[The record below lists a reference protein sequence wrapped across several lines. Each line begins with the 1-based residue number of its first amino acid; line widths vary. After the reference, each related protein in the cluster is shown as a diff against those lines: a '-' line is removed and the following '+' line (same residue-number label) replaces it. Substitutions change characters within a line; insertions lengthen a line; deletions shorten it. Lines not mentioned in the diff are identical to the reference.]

1 MTPLPRPPDV
11 DPARL
16 LPRALAHHQGGR
28 AEEARRDYD
37 ALLAIAPEHADG
49 WHLSGVLAWQT
60 GDAVEGRR
68 RVERALQIA
77 PGQGLFWNNLGA
89 ILRDLANGAEQGV
102 DTTLREETRR
112 AFERAVE
119 CDPKLAAAWSN
130 LAAARS
136 ETGRLDEAVEAALR
150 AISLQ
155 PDLADA
161 RVNLGNALRGLG
173 RVGEAERAL
182 VEAVRSA
189 PENPLARNNL
199 GSLLSDEGRTDE
211 ALVQFEAAL
220 KADANYAHAWV
231 NLGQASQTRGDWE
244 AASRFYERA
253 AELRASD
260 GLRLRAAM
268 CLPVVP
274 KSVEEL
280 VTARERY
287 GARLAEL
294 EGCALVIAD
303 PPREVGTTPFA
314 LAYHGQNDCAWQQ
327 RLAVIERRATPDLG
341 WVAPQCREPR
351 GVPRDRPLRVG
362 FVSQH
367 WHDHSNARLMVG
379 LLRAWP
385 RNGTAEHAGWEVV
398 LCRFAG
404 REDAWSRYAGRC
416 ADRDVVLDTSWRA
429 ARERLAAEQFD
440 VLIYTDIGMEPVTRA
455 LAHARLAPVQITTW
469 GVPVTTGLETVDA
482 YVTSSRIEPGG
493 TISDAAGLGRSPHYV
508 EPLLG
513 LSVLPTVYAPPYQI
527 RVEGAGQLV
536 IEETPRDPS
545 DVRRVVEERRRE
557 ARTRLGVSGGDR
569 LYVCPQSLFKLH
581 PEFDGA
587 IDEILRRDPN
597 GLVLFVA
604 GAESR
609 WTELFKERLGERV
622 GPRGSRVHVLPRM
635 PAEAFQDLLA
645 AADVLLDPWRF
656 GGGNTTY
663 EGLAW
668 GTPIVTAPGEFMRG
682 RVTLGCYS
690 QMGCLGTPFEWPC
703 VGQESDYAERAV
715 RLAGDG
721 ERLRAVMLDRGQRL
735 YHRGE
740 AAREWAEG
748 AVRMLGGAET
758 G

>member
-1 MTPLPRPPDV
+1 VTTSPRATDA
-11 DPARL
+11 DRARL
-16 LPRALAHHQGGR
+16 LQRALEHHQAGR
-28 AEEARRDYD
+28 SDAARQDYD
-37 ALLAIAPEHADG
+37 ALLASVPSHADA

-60 GDAVEGRR
+60 GNAGEGQR
-68 RVERALQIA
+68 RVERALQLA
-77 PGQGLFWNNLGA
+77 PRQGLFWNSLGA
-89 ILRDLANGAEQGV
+89 ILKDVANGAEQGAAV
-102 DTTLREETRR
+102 PLREEARR
-112 AFERAVE
+112 AFERSVE
-119 CDPKLAAAWSN
+119 CDPKSAAAWSN

-136 ETGRLDEAVEAALR
+136 ETGRLEDAIAAASR
-150 AISLQ
+150 AIELQ

-161 RVNLGNALRGLG
+161 RVNLGNALRVLG
-173 RVGEAERAL
+173 RMAEAEREL
-182 VEAVRSA
+182 VEAVRFA
-189 PENPLARNNL
+189 PESPLARNNL

-211 ALVQFEAAL
+211 ALPHFEAAL
-220 KADANYAHAWV
+220 KADANYAPAWI

-260 GLRLRAAM
+260 GLRLRGAM

-274 KSVEEL
+274 KSVLEIAS
-280 VTARERY
+280 ARERY
-287 GARLAEL
+287 ATRLAEL
-294 EGCALVIAD
+294 EGQPLLIAD

-314 LAYHGQNDCAWQQ
+314 LAYHGQNDCELQR

-341 WVAPQCREPR
+341 WIAPHCREPR
-351 GVPRDRPLRVG
+351 GVSRDRRLRVG

-385 RNGTAEHAGWEVV
+385 RNGTEEHAGWEVV

-404 REDAWSRYAGRC
+404 REDAWTRYAGTC
-416 ADRDVVLDTSWRA
+416 ADREVVLDTSWRT

-455 LAHARLAPVQITTW
+455 LAHARLAPVQMTTW
-469 GVPVTTGLETVDA
+469 GVPVTTGLETIDA
-482 YVTSSRIEPGG
+482 YVTSSRVEG
-493 TISDAAGLGRSPHYV
+493 AGVCSVEAGVTRSPHYF
-508 EPLLG
+508 EPVLA
-513 LSVLPTVYAPPYQI
+513 LSVLPSVYVPPYQI
-527 RVEGAGQLV
+527 RLEGVRRLV
-536 IEETPRDPS
+536 IEDSPRDPA
-545 DVRRVVEERRRE
+545 DVRRLVEVRRRE
-557 ARTRLGVSGGDR
+557 ARTRLGVSSTDR

-581 PEFDGA
+581 PDFDGA
-587 IDEILRRDPN
+587 IDEILRHDPN

-609 WTELFKERLGERV
+609 WTELFKARLGERV

-635 PAEAFQDLLA
+635 PADSFQDLLA

-690 QMGCLGTPFEWPC
+690 QMGCLGMTSEWPC
-703 VGQESDYAERAV
+703 VARDEAEYAERAV
-715 RLAGDG
+715 QLAGGGDG
-721 ERLRAVMLDRGQRL
+721 LRGVILDKARSL
-735 YHRGE
+735 YHREE

-748 AVRMLGGAET
+748 AVRMLGGT
-758 G
+758 